1 MSPKKKEETTM
12 THEQMIATALNAVMS
27 EVTYV
32 QKGGEVSFGKT
43 KYSYM
48 SEADLLEVVRP
59 VMVKYG
65 LVILP
70 SCDEVTKTG
79 NMTTVKMTY
88 TIAHRSGAVW
98 PFKMS
103 MWGQGVDSG
112 DKGIYKAI
120 TGANKYYIYKLFNL
134 PTGDD
139 PESGNQTDHKT
150 ESKPQTNRNREL
162 VLDDIMK
169 DFPSASEEDRSHRI
183 AALNAYM
190 LSIGADPVDKPDQV
204 QEHQWAEIVKVN
216 NIKGA

>member
-1 MSPKKKEETTM
+1 
-12 THEQMIATALNAVMS
+12 
-27 EVTYV
+27 
-32 QKGGEVSFGKT
+32 
-43 KYSYM
+43 
-48 SEADLLEVVRP
+48 
-59 VMVKYG
+59 
-65 LVILP
+65 
-70 SCDEVTKTG
+70 
-79 NMTTVKMTY
+79 
-88 TIAHRSGAVW
+88 
-98 PFKMS
+98 

-120 TGANKYYIYKLFNL
+120 TGANKYFIYKLLNL

-150 ESKPQTNRNREL
+150 EPAPKINRNREL

-169 DFPSASEEDRSHRI
+169 DFPSASEEDRAHRI

-216 NIKGA
+216 NIKERK